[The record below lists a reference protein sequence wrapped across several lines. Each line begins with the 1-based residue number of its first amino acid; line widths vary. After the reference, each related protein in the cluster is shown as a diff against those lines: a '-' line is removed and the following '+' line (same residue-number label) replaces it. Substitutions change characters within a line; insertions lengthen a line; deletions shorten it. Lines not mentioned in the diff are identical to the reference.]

1 MANGENSDGKELGP
15 AKTAEGGGGSGL
27 TGENYEDWAKH
38 VRNALRTKRKLG
50 FIDGTLEKP
59 TKDDEIEQ
67 WEVVNSMLIAWIMN
81 TIEPTLRTS
90 ISMVDEAQVLWEDL
104 KLQFSAGN
112 GPRISEL
119 RADIANCRQ
128 NGDTVMVYYGRLKK
142 MWDELA
148 IYKPIRSCSCGELA
162 AQLEEDRNEERTNTF
177 LNGLDSAKFGTVRS
191 TITSMEP
198 LPKLSQVY
206 QRIIR
211 EERQLTITS
220 NRDATPE
227 AVGFAVQ
234 AAQRG
239 QTSSFYREK
248 DVTCTHCGKYG
259 HAKADCFQ
267 IIGLPE
273 WWGERGRDYNDRGR
287 GGRGRG
293 GRGGRFGRGRGSG
306 GRANAV
312 TGVQANIV
320 GGIQANSTR
329 TPADLDR
336 QSLPQMSDD
345 QWNSLKGLFD
355 SQKSNPNAKL
365 NGKKECVDFII
376 DTGASH
382 HMTGNLDYLSNVMNT
397 NPCMIGLPDGD
408 HVVSTQHGDICLGGD
423 LWLQGVLYSKD
434 LTCSLISVAK
444 LLKVVKGSIT
454 FTDEL
459 CVIQDRA
466 MKTLIGVGEECGDVY
481 VLRGVIGAKIHK
493 TVSSSGSWELW
504 HRRLG
509 HPSSHVVPYLS
520 SYLDIGKQVSSTT
533 VCDVCLRA
541 KQTRDCFHESSNK
554 AAGIFDLIHC
564 DLWGPYRI
572 VSTSG
577 AAYFLTI
584 VDDYSRAVWVHLLR
598 EKSEVGVTLKNF
610 FKMVE
615 RQFEKKVK
623 VVRSDNGG
631 EFMGLRSY
639 FLEEGIMHQT
649 SCVYTPQQNGRVERK
664 HRHILNVAR
673 SLMFQATLPRQFWGE
688 CVMTACHLINR
699 TPSTVLQGKTPYQ
712 LLFGEVPNITH
723 LRVFGSLCFARNVL
737 RDKDKF
743 GERSRRCV
751 FMGYPFGQK
760 GWRVYDLEKLEFF
773 VSRDVVFQED
783 AFPYQLSEQR
793 STDPQPGSIDPA
805 QFEDDQFRPETT
817 RSIDPASGS
826 IDPEL
831 LTFDEL
837 TDQTGSIDPAQ
848 RSIDPKLLTCDEL
861 GPETERSIDPTPRS
875 IDPETR
881 TEPSAT
887 NGSIDPTPGSID
899 PASSSSG
906 VHITGSKDNKKTSD
920 TALAE
925 RGSQLENDNP
935 TSEGIKVRQSERERK
950 PPAHL
955 SDYVLH
961 TTRCSVE
968 HPTLSPAP
976 TQSAS
981 SAPGTVLYPIA
992 NYVSCDRFSDSQ
1004 RAFLA
1009 AITAVSVPKS
1019 YSEAVKDE
1027 KWCNAMSG
1035 EVNALE
1041 ANDTWDI
1048 TDLPPGKKA
1057 IGSHWIF
1064 TIKYK
1069 SNGEIERYKA
1079 RLVAMGNR
1087 QVEGLDFDETFAPVV
1102 KMTTIREFLKIAAVK
1117 GWVVHQMDVHN
1128 AFLHGDLEE
1137 EVYMRLPPGFVSQDK
1152 SKVCRLKKSL
1162 YGLRQA
1168 PRCWFAKLAAAL
1180 KGYGFAQQ
1188 VADYSLFTLERGSM
1202 QLFVLVYVD
1211 DLLIG
1216 GNDLN
1221 GVQEFKGYLSECFH
1235 MKDLGAMKYF
1245 LGIEVSR
1252 SHDGFYLSQRKYALD
1267 IVSECGLL
1275 GCQPVSTPLEQN
1287 HKLPDDEGEFYEDV
1301 ERYRRLVGRLVYL
1314 TFTRPDLSYVVHM
1327 LAQFMQQP
1335 RAKHWAAVIRVVRYL
1350 KGCPGQGIVL
1360 SSDPDLQ
1367 LTAYCDSDF
1376 STCSMSRRSVTG
1388 FIVMLG
1394 DSPIAWKTKKQD
1406 VVSFSSAEAEYR
1418 AMSFTT
1424 RELKWN
1430 RELLGCFGVSH
1441 PQAMRLFCDN
1451 KAALHIAANPVFH
1464 ERTKHIERDCHF
1476 IRHEIQDGS
1485 LVTAHLTTTEQ
1496 PADIFTKALG
1506 SQQFAYLRRKLGMY
1520 NLHAPT

>member
-1 MANGENSDGKELGP
+1 MADGENSGGGEL
-15 AKTAEGGGGSGL
+15 ALSKKAAEGGGGSGL
-27 TGENYEDWAKH
+27 TVAEKARASPLYLHPSDGPGNVITTVQLKGENYEDWAKH
-38 VRNALRTKRKLG
+38 VRNALRTKHKIG

-90 ISMVDEAQVLWEDL
+90 ISMVDEAQALWEDL

-211 EERQLTITS
+211 EERQLTITR

-239 QTSSFYREK
+239 QTSNFYREK

-273 WWGERGRDYNDRGR
+273 WWGERGRDYNDHGR

-293 GRGGRFGRGRGSG
+293 GRGGRFGRGRRSG

-312 TGVQANIV
+312 TGVHANIV

-345 QWNSLKGLFD
+345 QWNALKSLFA
-355 SQKSNPNAKL
+355 SQKSNPNEKL
-365 NGKKECVDFII
+365 N
-376 DTGASH
+376 
-382 HMTGNLDYLSNVMNT
+382 DYLSNVMNT

-408 HVVSTQHGDICLGGD
+408 HVVSTQQGDICLGGD

-459 CVIQDRA
+459 CVIHDRA
-466 MKTLIGVGEECGDVY
+466 MKTLIGVGEECGHVY
-481 VLRGVIGAKIHK
+481 VLRGMIGAKIHK
-493 TVSSSGSWELW
+493 TVSSSGSWDLW

-509 HPSSHVVPYLS
+509 HLSSHVIPYLS

-533 VCDVCLRA
+533 VCDICLRA

-577 AAYFLTI
+577 VAYFLTI

-598 EKSEVGVTLKNF
+598 EKSEVGITLKNF

-631 EFMGLRSY
+631 EFMGLRTY

-699 TPSTVLQGKTPYQ
+699 TPSTILQGKTPYQ

-760 GWRVYDLEKLEFF
+760 GWRVYDLEKSEFI

-783 AFPYQLSEQR
+783 VFPYQSLEPR
-793 STDPQPGSIDPA
+793 SIDPSLGSIDPSH
-805 QFEDDQFRPETT
+805 FEDDEFRPGT
-817 RSIDPASGS
+817 
-826 IDPEL
+826 
-831 LTFDEL
+831 
-837 TDQTGSIDPAQ
+837 TGSIDPARGSIDPEHLTGDELQ
-848 RSIDPKLLTCDEL
+848 PATDRSIDP
-861 GPETERSIDPTPRS
+861 PPRS
-875 IDPETR
+875 IDPEKI
-881 TEPSAT
+881 TERPAT
-887 NGSIDPTPGSID
+887 DGSID
-899 PASSSSG
+899 PAPGAIDPTSNLSDA
-906 VHITGSKDNKKTSD
+906 HTTGSEGNPKTSD
-920 TALAE
+920 GVLVE
-925 RGSQLENDNP
+925 RGSQLEADNLIGK
-935 TSEGIKVRQSERERK
+935 GIKVRQSERERK

-961 TTRCSVE
+961 TICCSAE
-968 HPTLSPAP
+968 QPTLSLAP

-981 SAPGTVLYPIA
+981 SSPGTVLYPIA
-992 NYVSCDRFSDSQ
+992 NYVSCDRFSVSQ

-1009 AITAVSVPKS
+1009 AITTVSVPKS

-1041 ANDTWDI
+1041 ENETWDI
-1048 TDLPPGKKA
+1048 TNPPPGKKA

-1087 QVEGLDFDETFAPVV
+1087 QVEGLDFDETFAHVV

-1117 GWVVHQMDVHN
+1117 RWEVHQMDVHN

-1137 EVYMRLPPGFVSQDK
+1137 EVYMRLPLGFVSQDK

-1188 VADYSLFTLERGSM
+1188 VADYSLFTLERGFM

-1221 GVQEFKGYLSECFH
+1221 GIQEFKGYLSDECFH
-1235 MKDLGAMKYF
+1235 MKDLGPMKYF

-1252 SHDGFYLSQRKYALD
+1252 SPDGFYLSQRKYALD
-1267 IVSECGLL
+1267 IVTECGLL

-1327 LAQFMQQP
+1327 LAQFMHQP

-1360 SSDPDLQ
+1360 SADSDLQ
-1367 LTAYCDSDF
+1367 LTSYCDSDF
-1376 STCSMSRRSVTG
+1376 STCSLSRRSATG

-1418 AMSFTT
+1418 AMSFTA

-1441 PQAMRLFCDN
+1441 PQAMRLYCDN

-1476 IRHEIQDGS
+1476 IRDEIQDGS